1 MAVTS
6 AHAVVSAPSCAVNNL
21 QSFSDDVLFVI
32 RRRTSVVKSTEQ
44 LNTAVIILPQLIGW
58 AAIVITLIAKCAC
71 SLLGMSV
78 HAF

>member
-58 AAIVITLIAKCAC
+58 AAIVTLIAKRAC